1 MRAVAYS
8 IRSLE
13 KEPLAIANRKKHEI
27 TLISNALCLE
37 TAEYATG
44 KQAVIISDK
53 DEVTSEIINRL
64 AQLGVKFIASR
75 SSELKQ
81 VDKQAAGRHNI
92 RLAVVSSFIQKE
104 DSTASVSE
112 YFTQSANETIQNLD
126 TWQNEKCEGDSC
138 SAAKDC
144 GSHMIS
150 NELRSRLNP

>member
-8 IRSLE
+8 IRSFE

-44 KQAVIISDK
+44 KQAVIISEK
-53 DEVTSEIINRL
+53 DEITPEVLDRL
-64 AQLGVKFIASR
+64 AQLGVKFIANR
-75 SSELKQ
+75 SSEFSHI
-81 VDKQAAGRHNI
+81 DKHVASRHNMK
-92 RLAVVSSFIQKE
+92 LAVVSSKTMIG
-104 DSTASVSE
+104 DS
-112 YFTQSANETIQNLD
+112 QSSHDNYYAQCANETIQNLD

-138 SAAKDC
+138 TVADSC

-150 NELRSRLNP
+150 NEMRNRVNP